1 MLLDHYLNID
11 AIYSETPKKL
21 VQSEEII
28 QTLEKEKEYYQDS
41 YKKFGINCRYVASSN
56 ESFEDLS
63 FKACSNVLQ
72 KQNVPTTDISLLV
85 VVSQTSSSRLPNSGH
100 IIQSLLGLKKTC
112 VIFDINDGCNGY
124 INALALMD
132 RFLQPNEKGL
142 LVSGDL
148 MSKYTNHSD
157 ISNRLL
163 MGDAISASLITK
175 LNEVQGKL
183 LLNND
188 GDGAQSI
195 RLEEAEK
202 GFCFKMDGFKVFSF
216 TMGKIPRFV
225 KKFINDIDDEID
237 NFDYII
243 PHQANMILLD
253 NIRKKLKINENKM
266 LFSLKNYGNTG
277 PASIPLTISISN
289 IKKGSKALLVGFGA
303 GLSWGAI
310 SFNEFEV
317 KSLNIDH

>member
-1 MLLDHYLNID
+1 MLLDHSLNID
-11 AIYSETPKKL
+11 AIYTETPKKS
-21 VQSEEII
+21 VHSEEII
-28 QTLEKEKEYYQDS
+28 QNLKKEKDYYQDS
-41 YKKFGINCRYVASSN
+41 YKKFGIYTRFVSSSN
-56 ESFEDLS
+56 ENFEDLS
-63 FKACSNVLQ
+63 FKACSKVLA
-72 KQNVPTTDISLLV
+72 KQNISTEDISLLV

-100 IIQSLLGLKKTC
+100 EIQSLLGLKKTC

-132 RFLQPNEKGL
+132 KFLQSNEKGL

-148 MSKYTNHSD
+148 MSKYTNQSD
-157 ISNRLL
+157 ISNTLL
-163 MGDAISASLITK
+163 MGDAISASLISK
-175 LNEVQGKL
+175 SNKVQGSL
-183 LLNND
+183 LINND

-195 RLEEAEK
+195 KLEETKK
-202 GFCFKMDGFKVFSF
+202 GLFFQMDGFKVFSF
-216 TMGKIPRFV
+216 TMGKIPRFI
-225 KKFINDIDDEID
+225 KKFVKDIEDEID

-253 NIRKKLKINENKM
+253 NIRKKLKISDNKM

-289 IKKGSKALLVGFGA
+289 IKKGSKVLLIGFGA

-310 SFNEFEV
+310 SFNKFEAI
-317 KSLNIDH
+317 SLNTDH

>member
-1 MLLDHYLNID
+1 MFDHFLKID
-11 AIYSETPKKL
+11 AIYTETPKNSIH
-21 VQSEEII
+21 SEEII
-28 QTLEKEKEYYQDS
+28 QTLKKEKEYYQDS
-41 YKKFGINCRYVASSN
+41 YKKFGINSRYVASNN
-56 ESFEDLS
+56 EKFEELS
-63 FKACSNVLQ
+63 CEASSKLLL
-72 KQNVPTTDISLLV
+72 KENVPTTDISLLV
-85 VVSQTSSSRLPNSGH
+85 VVSQTSTSRLPNSGH
-100 IIQSLLGLKKTC
+100 IIQSLLGLKETC

-132 RFLQPNEKGL
+132 RYLRPNEKGL

-148 MSKYTNHSD
+148 MSQYTDHSD

-175 LNEVQGKL
+175 SNEAQGKL
-183 LLNND
+183 LINND

-202 GFCFKMDGFKVFSF
+202 GFCFQMDGFKVFSF

-225 KKFINDIDDEID
+225 KKFISDSEDTID
-237 NFDYII
+237 NYDFII

-253 NIRKKLKINENKM
+253 NIRKKLKIDDKKM
-266 LFSLKNYGNTG
+266 LFSLSNYGNTG
-277 PASIPLTISISN
+277 PASIPLTISINN
-289 IKKGSKALLVGFGA
+289 IIKGSKVLLVGFGA

-310 SFNEFEV
+310 SFNELDV
-317 KSLNIDH
+317 NSLNLNQ